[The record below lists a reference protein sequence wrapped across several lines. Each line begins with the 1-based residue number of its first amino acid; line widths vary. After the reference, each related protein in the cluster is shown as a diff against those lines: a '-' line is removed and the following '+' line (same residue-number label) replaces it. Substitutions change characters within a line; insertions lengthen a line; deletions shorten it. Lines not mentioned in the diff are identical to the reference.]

1 MITTPDQ
8 GDLAESIEETPM
20 LGYRVHFNH
29 PGNPVASLNIV
40 DAGVNIINFWMREDG
55 LAIDKFIITSE
66 PDFVPEGFGAALTDG
81 TSSYEPPVQ
90 QSTAVA
96 DTSQSDDDLNETE
109 RVSDELTDS
118 IIGSSTPIGVVQ
130 SNDTTPA
137 NNAAN
142 EQSAVT
148 AKVVSSDGLFGGS
161 TSIAALFVLL
171 FIRIVRL
178 KNHQNRITNYYTPSR
193 CN

>member
-55 LAIDKFIITSE
+55 LAIDEFIITSD
-66 PDFVPEGFGAALTDG
+66 PDFVPEGFGAA
-81 TSSYEPPVQ
+81 
-90 QSTAVA
+90 
-96 DTSQSDDDLNETE
+96 
-109 RVSDELTDS
+109 LTDS